1 MHVLIART
9 PRGTTHAV
17 SCETSAEFGE
27 RFTRTMQVQG
37 CAVERLTLAGYAALR
52 GLPAVPVPKGAPWT
66 EEAAALELPAAAA
79 VTDLSRYPLSRLARI
94 STLRLTATG
103 RARRAS
109 AAAVAHAAL
118 RAGPVNLFEHL
129 PGTHE
134 LVARQVAVRREF
146 AALLVLG
153 RPLGD
158 WGTYALDLR
167 AQGDARCA
175 HHQPL
180 PTTPVKEATASAE
193 ADLPTSDLPQLDL
206 AVGDAVQASVIGA
219 ATVTHFLLYPDGTRL
234 AVARSRRGEQLLRPG
249 TFTRADLTTAAPLP
263 TPAPVSPPAPTEPPS
278 STPNLTVMP
287 SLF

>member
-17 SCETSAEFGE
+17 SCETSAGFGE
-27 RFTRTMQVQG
+27 RFTRTMQAQG

-66 EEAAALELPAAAA
+66 EEAAALEPPAAEAA
-79 VTDLSRYPLSRLARI
+79 LSRYPLSRLARI

-103 RARRAS
+103 RTRRAS

-118 RAGPVNLFEHL
+118 RSGPVNLFEHL

-134 LVARQVAVRREF
+134 LVARQIAVRREF

-158 WGTYALDLR
+158 WGAHALDLR

-193 ADLPTSDLPQLDL
+193 ADLPTADLPELDL
-206 AVGDAVQASVIGA
+206 AVGDAVQTSVIGA

-249 TFTRADLTTAAPLP
+249 TFTCADLTTAAPLP
-263 TPAPVSPPAPTEPPS
+263 DTPAPVSPPAPT
-278 STPNLTVMP
+278 PNLTVMP